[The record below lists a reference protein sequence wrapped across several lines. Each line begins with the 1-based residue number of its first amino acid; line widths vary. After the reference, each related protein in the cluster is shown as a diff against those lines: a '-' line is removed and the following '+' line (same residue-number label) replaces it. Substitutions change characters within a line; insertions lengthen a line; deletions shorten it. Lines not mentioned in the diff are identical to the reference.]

1 MTQKDNKVYV
11 LHENYSWVEPLFQ
24 AFQELDVPYADWF
37 INDGQLNLTE
47 TPPNG
52 VFYNR
57 MSASSHTRGHRYS
70 IELAESVLTWLET
83 HGRKVVND
91 RRALNLEVRKS
102 EQQLVLNRFGLKT
115 PRTILVNNP
124 NHLLEAARNLGSTP
138 FIIKPNRG
146 GKGVGVKLYRSQE
159 HLKSDMKN
167 EQIPESLDGIL
178 LVQEYLNPADGR
190 ITRLEFI
197 GGEFYYAV
205 SIDSSNGFE
214 LCPADACNIGDA
226 FCPVGQEQEQNGSG
240 HKFKIVD
247 NYQNAELFRYQ
258 QFLQASGIQIGAL
271 EYITDSTG
279 NDIIYDVNTN
289 TNYNTEAENR
299 SGQNYRGMYRIA
311 EYLKQELTDLRC

>member
-11 LHENYSWVEPLFQ
+11 LHENYSWVEPLFH
-24 AFQELDVPYADWF
+24 ALKELEVPFHDWF
-37 INDGQLNLTE
+37 INDGQLDLTQ

-52 VFYNR
+52 IFYNR

-102 EQQLVLNRFGLKT
+102 EQQLVLNRFDLKT
-115 PRTILVNNP
+115 PKTILVNNL
-124 NHLLEAARNLGSTP
+124 NHLTEAAKGLGSTP

-146 GKGVGVKLYRSQE
+146 GKGVGVKLYKSLE
-159 HLKSDMKN
+159 HLMSDVKN
-167 EQIPESLDGIL
+167 DQIPESLDGIL
-178 LVQEYLNPADGR
+178 LVQEYLKPVDGR

-197 GGEFYYAV
+197 GGELYYAV
-205 SIDSSNGFE
+205 RIDSSNGFE
-214 LCPADACNIGDA
+214 LCPADSCNINDA
-226 FCPVGQEQEQNGSG
+226 FCPVGQEHKQNGSS
-240 HKFKIVD
+240 HKFRIVD
-247 NYQNAELFRYQ
+247 NYENSELFRYR

-289 TNYNTEAENR
+289 TNYNSEAEIR
-299 SGQNYRGMYRIA
+299 SGKNYRGMYRIA
-311 EYLKQELTDLRC
+311 EFLKQELTNMD